1 MAGIGQKVGSDVI
14 ARLFGVTPR
23 RINQLTVEHVIA
35 GDKVKGNYE
44 YDMFPTIQRYI
55 KYLSDKL
62 AGKGDADKDAQETA
76 REYNKAGADL
86 KRARADTENIKLAE
100 LRGQMHRSEDVE
112 ALMSDFIMKVR
123 SAFTSFPP
131 RLAVDVSKAKSAAE
145 ANKIIKAETNRVL
158 EELSEYQ
165 YDPAEF
171 AERVKRREGA
181 IQVADDPKDES
192 AVSVMEG

>member
-1 MAGIGQKVGSDVI
+1 MI
-14 ARLFGVTPR
+14 AELFGLTTR
-23 RINQLTVEHVIA
+23 RINQLTNEGVLSAE
-35 GDKVKGNYE
+35 KVKGNNE
-44 YDMFPTIQRYI
+44 YDMAATVRQYV
-55 KYLSDKL
+55 KYLDDKL
-62 AGKGDADKDAQETA
+62 KGRGDLEANEKETEQ
-76 REYNKAGADL
+76 RLNKAEMEFKEA
-86 KRARADTENIKLAE
+86 KAKTAQIKLAE

>member
-1 MAGIGQKVGSDVI
+1 MI
-14 ARLFGVTPR
+14 AELFGLTTR
-23 RINQLTVEHVIA
+23 RINQLTNEGVLSAE
-35 GDKVKGNYE
+35 KVKGNNE
-44 YDMFPTIQRYI
+44 YDMAATVRQYV
-55 KYLSDKL
+55 KYLDDKL
-62 AGKGDADKDAQETA
+62 KGRGDLEANEKETEQ
-76 REYNKAGADL
+76 RLNKAEMEFKEA
-86 KRARADTENIKLAE
+86 KAKTAQIKLAE

-131 RLAVDVSKAKSAAE
+131 RLAVDVLKATNAAA

-165 YDPAEF
+165 YDPSVF
-171 AERVKRREGA
+171 AERVKQREGA